1 MAAHRPERPNIG
13 HFVNVFDYS
22 WAGALRCATGGLRV

>member
-1 MAAHRPERPNIG
+1 MAPMGQNARDIG